1 MIIIPAVDIKNGKC
15 VRLIQGRMED
25 ETVFS
30 NDPAA
35 MAQKWANAGAEL
47 IHVVDLDGAFE
58 KSPQNLDA
66 VKSIIKTVDT
76 PIQLGGGI
84 RNERTAKILLD
95 MGVQRVIIGT
105 EAIKNPEWVMQTA
118 RHFPDQVVVG
128 IDARNGRVAIE
139 GWTQTTD
146 TRAIDLAKRFEDCGV
161 AAINF
166 TDIYRDGMQTGPNIT
181 ETGRLAEAISIPVVA
196 SGGVSTIEDIKNLL
210 PLETVGVSGVI
221 TGKALYSGT
230 LDFEQALALVQSYT
244 NPEISRHKKLL
255 DKYIAEN

>member
-15 VRLIQGRMED
+15 VRLVQGRMED

-35 MAQKWANAGAEL
+35 MARQWADAGAEL

-66 VKSIIKTVDT
+66 VKNIIDTVDT

-84 RNERTAKILLD
+84 RTERTVKTLLD
-95 MGVQRVIIGT
+95 MGVKRVIIGT
-105 EAIKNPEWVMQTA
+105 EAINNPEWVMQIC
-118 RHFPDQVVVG
+118 RRFPGQVVIG

-139 GWTQTTD
+139 GWTETTN
-146 TRAIDLAKRFEDCGV
+146 TQAVDLAKRFEDCGV

-166 TDIYRDGMQTGPNIT
+166 TDIYRDGMQTGPNIV
-181 ETGRLAEAISIPVVA
+181 ETRRLAEAISIPVVA
-196 SGGVSTIEDIKNLL
+196 SGGVATITDIKNLL
-210 PLETVGVSGVI
+210 PLEKVGVAGVI
-221 TGKALYSGT
+221 TGRALYSGT
-230 LDFEQALALVQSYT
+230 LDFRQALLLVQ
-244 NPEISRHKKLL
+244 PAKR
-255 DKYIAEN
+255 AGG

>member
-1 MIIIPAVDIKNGKC
+1 MMIIPAVDIKNGKC
-15 VRLIQGRMED
+15 VRLVQGRMED

-35 MAQKWANAGAEL
+35 MARQWADAGAEL

-58 KSPQNLDA
+58 KSPRNLDA
-66 VKSIIKTVDT
+66 VKNIIDTVDT

-84 RNERTAKILLD
+84 RTERTVKTLLD
-95 MGVQRVIIGT
+95 MGVKRVIIGT
-105 EAIKNPEWVMQTA
+105 EAINNPEWVMQIS
-118 RHFPDQVVVG
+118 RRFPGQVVVG

-139 GWTQTTD
+139 GWTETTH
-146 TRAIDLAKRFEDCGV
+146 TQAVDLAKRFEDCGV

-166 TDIYRDGMQTGPNIT
+166 TDIYRDGMQTGPNIA

-196 SGGVSTIEDIKNLL
+196 SGGVATIDDIKNLL
-210 PLETVGVSGVI
+210 PLEKVGVTGVI

-230 LDFEQALALVQSYT
+230 LDFRQALLLVQSAK
-244 NPEISRHKKLL
+244 H
-255 DKYIAEN
+255 AGG